1 MTDDERQTRLQ
12 LAACYRLMAHY
23 GVDDLT
29 YNHLS
34 ARVPDAPDTML
45 IKPSNMMF
53 GEVTASS
60 LGHYYTDGRPVS
72 GQGPGLAGGALVIH
86 AGILAARADLQAVF
100 HTHTPANMGVASQEH
115 GLLMINQHAVRFH
128 KRVAYHTFGG
138 FEFNLSQRE
147 PLIETLGNLRVALLR
162 NHGSLV
168 CGRTVPEAF
177 VDHHALEH
185 ACKGQIAALSGGA
198 KVVLID
204 DDVAAF
210 GAGQINFDDPR
221 QTGARDW
228 DACMRLAMKLDPGF
242 AD

>member
-1 MTDDERQTRLQ
+1 MIDDERQIRIQ

-34 ARVPDAPDTML
+34 ARVPGTPDTML

-60 LGHYYTDGRPVS
+60 LGHHYLDGRAVDGGSP
-72 GQGPGLAGGALVIH
+72 LAGGALVIH
-86 AGILAARADLQAVF
+86 AGILAARADLSAVF
-100 HTHTPANMGVASQEH
+100 HTHTPANMGVSSQQH
-115 GLLMINQHAVRFH
+115 GLLMINQHALRFH
-128 KRVAYHTFGG
+128 QRLGFHTFGG

-147 PLIETLGNLRVALLR
+147 PLLESLGTHRAALLR
-162 NHGSLV
+162 NHGALV
-168 CGRTVPEAF
+168 CGRTIPEAF
-177 VDHHALEH
+177 VDHHALEL
-185 ACKGQIAALSGGA
+185 ACRGQIAALSGGA
-198 KVVLID
+198 QVTLISD
-204 DDVAAF
+204 EVAAY
-210 GAGQINFDDPR
+210 GASQINFEDPK
-221 QTGARDW
+221 QSGARDW